1 MSDFWWSP
9 ENVETLEKLWREGL
23 SAAQISARMGDT
35 TRNAVIGK
43 LHRLGLSG
51 HGRVTVV
58 RKPHAWRTPQA
69 RQRNIDAPRGHAA
82 EAFRQRKREISSGAR
97 PVFAASAEPL
107 PPPSETDIARVSF
120 ADLEDGMCKFI
131 PGDPKASG
139 PMFCGCKTVPGL
151 SYCEAHARRCYQTP
165 AVSVRVFEPTK
176 ELEHA

>member
-69 RQRNIDAPRGHAA
+69 RQRNIAAPRGHAA

-107 PPPSETDIARVSF
+107 PPWSISIHTGDAYFCHKSTGISLLATGSLRSPSFLNINT
-120 ADLEDGMCKFI
+120 
-131 PGDPKASG
+131 
-139 PMFCGCKTVPGL
+139 
-151 SYCEAHARRCYQTP
+151 
-165 AVSVRVFEPTK
+165 
-176 ELEHA
+176 